1 MAKTPVQTAR
11 GIVVPDDN
19 TSDAEAARNSEFLGA
34 NEQGAPSVGK
44 EETIADLQARIA
56 KLQGSTDLKAEV
68 YDRPNA
74 AAVVASA
81 TTAPVGMPKT
91 VRIILEEGENMPPT
105 GQPVSLNG
113 KAYIIRPGVPV
124 DVPIGILEI
133 LDNAI
138 ASKPILDPQTMKI
151 VGHRDVHRFPYRV
164 VRTAA

>member
-1 MAKTPVQTAR
+1 MAKAPILAPR

-19 TSDAEAARNSEFLGA
+19 TSDAEAARNSQFLGA

-44 EETIADLQARIA
+44 TETIADLQARIA
-56 KLQGSTDLKAEV
+56 QMQGETELKVEV
-68 YDRPNA
+68 GMPA
-74 AAVVASA
+74 AAVVASG

-105 GQPVSLNG
+105 GQPISLNG

-124 DVPIGILEI
+124 DVPLGILEI

-138 ASKPILDPQTMKI
+138 ASKPILDPQSMKI
-151 VGHRDVHRFPYRV
+151 VGHRDVHRFPYRL
-164 VRTAA
+164 VRRDAA